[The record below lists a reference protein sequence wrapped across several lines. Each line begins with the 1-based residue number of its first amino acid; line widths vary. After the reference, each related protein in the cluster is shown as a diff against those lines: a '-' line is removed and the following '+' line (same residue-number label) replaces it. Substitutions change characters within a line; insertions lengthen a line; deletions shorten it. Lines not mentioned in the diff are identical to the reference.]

1 VNDAIGKAKGS
12 CVTILG
18 EIENVRADLHAARR
32 IQETVYNSFQKV
44 TSRTLCVLLLRI
56 LQCLSGARC
65 SYLQARGG
73 GGFIPAAVA
82 AKTDARDMIRAM
94 PK

>member
-44 TSRTLCVLLLRI
+44 TSHSVLGI
-56 LQCLSGARC
+56 LHCLIGARC